1 MCTKE
6 CAERKKSMKIAHSS
20 IAMQS
25 DRNYYRS
32 GKSMKEMS
40 GQDSFE
46 SIKNAL
52 NFGGDLKNGS
62 DDSARDSFSK
72 GSGAVQES
80 SLCMMTYSRVSG
92 ASYREETQAAEYQ
105 YSLLYLLIR
114 RLMLAGIIGQTGFG
128 MNMGDPFGQH
138 GFYMQ
143 QVSTYEEYEETS
155 FQAKGEAVTEDGRKI
170 DFNIEV
176 AMSRSYMEYMCI
188 GTSSIE
194 SALCDPLVINV
205 GGGISEI
212 SDQKFS
218 FDLDADGKK
227 DEISMLR
234 KGSGFLAL
242 DRNDDGVINDGSE
255 LFGTK
260 SGDGFADLAK
270 YDSDG
275 NGWIDENDEIF
286 SRLKVWCKGDH
297 GEDILMDL
305 KKADVG
311 AIYLD
316 RAKTEFSLMG
326 SDFRRNGVIRSTG
339 IFLHES
345 TGEAGTVQ
353 HLDMAV
359 NA

>member
-1 MCTKE
+1 
-6 CAERKKSMKIAHSS
+6 MKIAHSN

-25 DRNYYRS
+25 DRNYYQS
-32 GKSMKEMS
+32 GMSMKHKNS
-40 GQDSFE
+40 GDSFE

-52 NFGGDLKNGS
+52 NFGGDLKNGTQ
-62 DDSARDSFSK
+62 DNDRDSFK
-72 GSGAVQES
+72 RNTGALQES
-80 SLCMMTYSRVSG
+80 SVCMMTYSRVSG
-92 ASYREETQAAEYQ
+92 SGYREESRAAEYQ

-114 RLMLAGIIGQTGFG
+114 RLMLAGMIGRNGYVNTGISYGSSGLF
-128 MNMGDPFGQH
+128 
-138 GFYMQ
+138 MQ
-143 QVSTYEEYEETS
+143 QVTAYEEYEETS

-170 DFNIEV
+170 DFNVEV
-176 AMSRSYMEYMCI
+176 AMSRSYMEYMCV

-205 GGGISEI
+205 GGGISDI

-218 FDLDADGKK
+218 FDLDMDGKK

-234 KGSGFLAL
+234 KGSGFLAI

-270 YDSDG
+270 HDSDG

-286 SRLKVWCKGDH
+286 SKLKVWCKGDH

-316 RAKTEFSLMG
+316 SAKTEFSLMG
-326 SDFRRNGVIRSTG
+326 QDFRRNAVIRSTG

-345 TGEAGTVQ
+345 TGEAGTIQ

>member
-1 MCTKE
+1 
-6 CAERKKSMKIAHSS
+6 
-20 IAMQS
+20 
-25 DRNYYRS
+25 
-32 GKSMKEMS
+32 
-40 GQDSFE
+40 
-46 SIKNAL
+46 L
-52 NFGGDLKNGS
+52 NFGGDLKNGTQ
-62 DDSARDSFSK
+62 DSGRDSFTRNT
-72 GSGAVQES
+72 GAVQES
-80 SLCMMTYSRVSG
+80 SMCMMTYSRVSG
-92 ASYREETQAAEYQ
+92 TGYREESQAAEYQ

-114 RLMLAGIIGQTGFG
+114 RLMLAGMIGQTGYVNTG
-128 MNMGDPFGQH
+128 MYYGSSPVF
-138 GFYMQ
+138 MQ

-176 AMSRSYMEYMCI
+176 AMSRSYMEYACV

-205 GGGISEI
+205 GGGITDI

-218 FDLDADGKK
+218 FDLDMDGKK
-227 DEISMLR
+227 DEISMLK

-270 YDSDG
+270 YDLDK

-286 SRLKVWCKGDH
+286 SKLKVWCKGDH

-316 RAKTEFSLMG
+316 SAKTEFTLKG
-326 SDFRRNGVIRSTG
+326 QDFKRNGVIRSTG

-345 TGEAGTVQ
+345 TGEVGTIQ

-359 NA
+359 NE